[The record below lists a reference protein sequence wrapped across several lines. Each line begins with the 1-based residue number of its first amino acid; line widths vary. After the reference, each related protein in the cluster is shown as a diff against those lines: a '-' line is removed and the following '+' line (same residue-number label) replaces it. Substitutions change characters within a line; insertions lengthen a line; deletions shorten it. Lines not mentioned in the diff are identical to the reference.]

1 MRHTITAL
9 QTTLKEVMQESRE
22 HVVCVA
28 RPIVIGLWG
37 SIMTQH
43 LVKGAA
49 MTSSQQQE
57 CCSLPHPQSQSTGR
71 AVMSLVVWIFKSV
84 TQT

>member
-28 RPIVIGLWG
+28 RPIVIGLRG

-49 MTSSQQQE
+49 MTSFQQQE
-57 CCSLPHPQSQSTGR
+57 CCSVPPPTIPEHR
-71 AVMSLVVWIFKSV
+71 KSGDV
-84 TQT
+84 ISGVDF